1 MTTSLEY
8 NPELLFE
15 EDTESKVPIDI
26 LTSVEHV
33 AEDYPLTHLRTIRSP
48 KIRVDLYLGDDDIY
62 ARYGGKMEPLNQLST
77 SIFPASERR
86 RLMKELDR
94 KFSLKGG
101 SKLADAYI

>member
-1 MTTSLEY
+1 MTTDLES

-15 EDTESKVPIDI
+15 EDTASEVPIDI

-48 KIRVDLYLGDDDIY
+48 KIRVDLYLGDDGIY

-77 SIFPASERR
+77 SILPASERH
-86 RLMKELDR
+86 RLMKELNR
-94 KFSLKGG
+94 KFSFKKG
-101 SKLADAYI
+101 SELADAYI